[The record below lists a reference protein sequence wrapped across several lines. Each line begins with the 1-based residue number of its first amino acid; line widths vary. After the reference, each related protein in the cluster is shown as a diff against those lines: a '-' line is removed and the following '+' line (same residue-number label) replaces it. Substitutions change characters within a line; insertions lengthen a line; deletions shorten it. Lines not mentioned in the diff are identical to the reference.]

1 MVMKVTTKLDPSKA
15 SGPDCMSVLIVK
27 ICETKLLHNSGSFQY
42 VFDANVVFQIVGK
55 SLL

>member
-1 MVMKVTTKLDPSKA
+1 MKVTTKLDPSKA

-55 SLL
+55 SLLW